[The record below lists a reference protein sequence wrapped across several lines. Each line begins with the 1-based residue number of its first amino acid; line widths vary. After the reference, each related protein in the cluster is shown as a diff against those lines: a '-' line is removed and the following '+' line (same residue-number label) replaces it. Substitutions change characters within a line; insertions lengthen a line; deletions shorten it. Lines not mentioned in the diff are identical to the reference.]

1 MIEEKLKRWFDE
13 LTIPRPELNN
23 MPICPFAKSVIKLQE
38 YTIEEAD
45 LDSIAFQVSNANVQV
60 YKVCIFYL
68 PNYELYEKEAL
79 EAKTKLLNRTFRS
92 SNKVVLDN
100 DPRSPFVIN
109 NITTNF
115 PDCYIWVVQ
124 DLADL
129 LSKSNSLKLTNYYNC
144 WTEEQLNGL
153 DEWRNHTET

>member
-13 LTIPRPELNN
+13 LTIPRPELSN
-23 MPICPFAKSVIKLQE
+23 MPICPFAKPVIKLQE
-38 YTIEEAD
+38 YTIEETD

-68 PNYELYEKEAL
+68 PNYEIYEVEAL
-79 EAKTKLLNRTFRS
+79 EAKTELLNRTFRS
-92 SNKVVLDN
+92 NNKVVLDN
-100 DPRSPFVIN
+100 DPRSPFTIN
-109 NITTNF
+109 GITTNF

-124 DLADL
+124 DLEDL
-129 LSKSNSLKLTNYYNC
+129 LSKSNNLKLTNYYNY

-153 DEWRNHTET
+153 AEWRTPTET

>member
-1 MIEEKLKRWFDE
+1 MIEEKLKIWFEE
-13 LTIPRPELNN
+13 LTIPKPELNN
-23 MPICPFAKSVIKLQE
+23 MPICPFAKAVVTGKE
-38 YTIEEAD
+38 YTVEETS
-45 LDSIAFQVSNANVQV
+45 LDDIAFQISNANVQV

-68 PNYELYEKEAL
+68 LNYEIYETEAL
-79 EAKTKLLNRTFRS
+79 EAKTELLNRTFRS

-129 LSKSNSLKLTNYYNC
+129 LSKSNSLKLTNYYNY
-144 WTEEQLNGL
+144 WTKEQLNGL